1 MKTLSR
7 IYAIF
12 VARNREFLRDRG
24 TLAWNIVLPVVLV
37 GGLAV
42 VFAGDGR
49 DQYTVGVLQAAG
61 QEIATED
68 HPFLQTRYVDFVPF
82 SDEAAALR
90 KVERHQVDL
99 LIALG
104 EPVRYWVNPDSPRGY
119 FIERVLLQSGT
130 DAGIVREDVT
140 GDPIRYV
147 DWVLPG
153 ILGMNMMF
161 SCLFGVGYVVVR
173 YRKNGFLKRLRAT
186 PLKPV
191 EFIVAQVL
199 SRLILILAI
208 TAFVYTG
215 THLLLDTRM
224 DGSYALLLLIT
235 VAGAVSLVSLGLLI
249 AARVNSEELAGGLLN
264 MITWPMM
271 ILSGVWFSLESAG
284 PLVQKIA
291 GVLPLTHVLDAAR
304 AVMLD
309 GAAFADVWHHLA
321 WLAVMSAAFLAIGA
335 LIFRWTP
342 E

>member
-1 MKTLSR
+1 MKSLSR

-24 TLAWNIVLPVVLV
+24 TLAWNIVLPVLLV
-37 GGLAV
+37 AGLAV

-49 DQYTVGVLQAAG
+49 DQYTVGVLLPAG
-61 QEIATED
+61 EEIARD
-68 HPFLQTRYVDFVPF
+68 AHPFLETRYVDFVPF
-82 SDEAAALR
+82 DDTAAALR

-99 LIALG
+99 LIAID

-119 FIERVLLQSGT
+119 FIERVLLQTGT

-186 PLKPV
+186 PLKPA

-215 THLLLDTRM
+215 THVLLDTRM
-224 DGSYALLLLIT
+224 DGSYALLLLVT
-235 VAGAVSLVSLGLLI
+235 VLGAIALVSLGLLI

-284 PLVQKIA
+284 PVVQKIA
-291 GVLPLTHVLDAAR
+291 GLLPLTHVLDAAR

-309 GAAFADVWHHLA
+309 GAGFAAVWPHLA
-321 WLAVMSAAFLAIGA
+321 WLAAMSVGFLGIGA